1 MKEILVIGST
11 VADVIIHIDELPR
24 RAEDVHVIDQKLQL
38 GGCAYNV
45 ASAIRKSGVPC
56 TLCSP
61 VGTGAYGD
69 FVRKALKENGIPIFT
84 DVEDKDNGCCY
95 CFIDKTGERTFMSWH
110 GAEYVFNPDWMD
122 KADVL
127 SADSIYI
134 CGLEV
139 EEPTGEIL
147 VRWLE
152 DTFEQCSHTDDSG
165 VRSFNKCLYFAPGPR
180 LCRIPLERMERLFA
194 LNPFLHLNEEE
205 ALSFTG
211 ARDIEH
217 AAHNLAGATKNTVVI
232 TLGKN
237 GVYCLEDGIN
247 GYTVP
252 SAPVCVR
259 NTNGAGDAHMG
270 SLIAAL
276 KKGKTLSE
284 ALKEANEAAAAL
296 VCGFTGDC

>member
-1 MKEILVIGST
+1 MKQILVIGST
-11 VADVIIHIDELPR
+11 VVDVIIHIDELPR
-24 RAEDVHVIDQKLQL
+24 RSEDVHVINQTLQL

-45 ASAIRKSGVPC
+45 ASAIRKTGVPY

-84 DVEDKDNGCCY
+84 DVEDRDNGCCY

-122 KADVL
+122 KGDIS

-139 EEPTGEIL
+139 EEPTGDAL

-152 DTFEQCSHTDDSG
+152 DIFEQCSHTDDSG
-165 VRSFNKCLYFAPGPR
+165 TRTFEKTLYFAPGPR
-180 LCRIPLERMERLFA
+180 LCRIPLERMERLFC
-194 LNPFLHLNEEE
+194 LNPVLHLNEEE

-211 ARDIEH
+211 SQTVEQAARIL
-217 AAHNLAGATKNTVVI
+217 AAATKNTVII

-237 GVYCLEDGIN
+237 GVYCLEDGIDA
-247 GYTVP
+247 YTVP
-252 SAPVCVR
+252 AVPVCAR

-270 SLIAAL
+270 TLIASL
-276 KKGKTLSE
+276 KKGNSLKK
-284 ALKEANEAAAAL
+284 ALKEANEAASAH
-296 VCGFTGDC
+296 VCT

>member
-1 MKEILVIGST
+1 MKQVLIIGST
-11 VADVIIHIDELPR
+11 VVDVIIHIDELPR
-24 RAEDVHVIDQKLQL
+24 RSEDVHVIEQKLQL

-45 ASAIRKSGVPC
+45 ASAIRKAGVPY

-69 FVRKALKENGIPIFT
+69 FVRKALKENNIPIFT

-122 KADVL
+122 KGDVS

-139 EEPTGEIL
+139 EEPTGDAL

-152 DTFEQCSHTDDSG
+152 DIFEQCSHTDDSG
-165 VRSFNKCLYFAPGPR
+165 FRSFEKILYFAPGPR

-194 LNPFLHLNEEE
+194 LNPVLHLNEEE
-205 ALSFTG
+205 SLSFTG
-211 ARDIEH
+211 AEDIEH
-217 AAHNLAGATKNTVVI
+217 AAQILAAATKNTVII

-237 GVYCLEDGIN
+237 GVYCLEDGVN

-252 SAPVCVR
+252 ASSVCVR
-259 NTNGAGDAHMG
+259 NTNGAGDVHMG
-270 SLIAAL
+270 SFIASL
-276 KKGKTLSE
+276 KKGNSLKD
-284 ALKEANEAAAAL
+284 ALKDANEAAATL
-296 VCGFTGDC
+296 VCG